1 LKVIPRPAP
10 KVVTVPDIPV
20 DCQQRKDA
28 SVTRERGRQERL
40 PYPSESAEELGPS
53 TEDDPAPSARNAR
66 TLPYSDLDPSR
77 WRDYAGVEL
86 GSLWLFG
93 SREKGDGH
101 SLDYHGNF
109 IPQIATQLLTRYSKE
124 GDLVLDPFLG
134 SGTTAIEA
142 VKLGRRCIGVEI
154 QPELVGHARAKIG
167 APHIDRDILVIQGDS
182 TRKET
187 AESVRLALKQLGRT
201 HAQLLILHPPYWDII
216 KFSRNA
222 GDLSN
227 AKSLGAF
234 LEGFRRVAEV
244 GIGLLEPGRFAGLVI
259 GDKYASGEL
268 VPLGFLTMQVMTALD
283 FRLKSIV
290 VKNIEGNEIGKG
302 RTNNLWRYRALAGGF
317 YIFKHEYVMVFQKPG

>member
-1 LKVIPRPAP
+1 
-10 KVVTVPDIPV
+10 
-20 DCQQRKDA
+20 
-28 SVTRERGRQERL
+28 VTRERERQERL
-40 PYPSESAEELGPS
+40 PYPSESAEEPGPS
-53 TEDDPAPSARNAR
+53 TEDDQARSARNAR

-124 GDLVLDPFLG
+124 GDVVLDPFLG

-201 HAQLLILHPPYWDII
+201 HAQLVILHPPYWDIVH
-216 KFSRNA
+216 FSDDPA
-222 GDLSN
+222 DLSN
-227 AKSLGAF
+227 TSSLDEF
-234 LEGFRRVAEV
+234 LSSFRRAAA
-244 GIGLLEPGRFAGLVI
+244 IGHDLLEPGRFAGLVI
-259 GDKYASGEL
+259 GDKYSSREL
-268 VPLGFLTMQVMTALD
+268 VPLGFLTMQVMMKLGLK
-283 FRLKSIV
+283 LKSIV

-302 RTNNLWRYRALAGGF
+302 KDNNLWRYRALAGGF